1 MTVNPS
7 TPVLNKMTSPIMP
20 SSVDLLAR
28 AQEAGCNQSL
38 LSGGVG
44 LGSFEELASRVLVD
58 WSGSSFKTT
67 ASQHG
72 LRLREDLKVA
82 DALLFI
88 KMADSNK
95 VPDSDLK
102 KNRILVYRRCVLLTV
117 LGSTPESLVV
127 NLIAKGYLNFVK
139 SWLDDILS
147 DSVGGNDLLLHLL
160 SNIVNLPVTSD
171 AIASSKIGK
180 AVVGI
185 KKHKICTSSAHE
197 IEVKDLVN
205 EVRDEWKSRVDRIR
219 KTKKEDSKVVESTET
234 AKRSR
239 EAERSSLKYSIPVS
253 KKIKPSTVTKASS
266 SHVMKAS
273 DLLQKNEKISK
284 DLAAVSSNTRNE
296 FSGTTSLKKSGKQ
309 ITWADKSDV
318 PLPLHVYSD
327 GMSTETSTESCGNSI
342 ESVRYSEITSIL
354 AKLDEMGN
362 NSRSKT
368 LVQWQVPSLLPPPES
383 PLPQILSEQL
393 TEQIHRIVTVIPC
406 GSYNADIGIPHVT
419 ALGNIPEVVNLTLA
433 LPVPF
438 SNSVQAMQPVVAA
451 TSPPAVAPS
460 PALSVPLMF
469 PPAPAATAPIPAL
482 LTSPSTTASLEMV
495 QGMGLPLF
503 LIGSNLQALQTIS
516 ANPNLL
522 NTFRNAHDGQ
532 FDQMRLLS
540 FVQLMSGNQESV
552 SLPQAAVPL
561 QNIYSNTSMNVPPA
575 HMIGQNVAP
584 PPFAAPPTINFSSN
598 NYETNNRESGLMSK
612 YRGDSNSDGNLHL
625 SGYGPRTTKDDI
637 VSIFAPYV
645 RVDEVVMKSNFSF
658 VNTSDS
664 LGANLAREHLSGAF
678 LGGSPIR
685 INSAVRKAADPS
697 HKESQLAKMSQIA
710 RQKVTPLP
718 TNSLG
723 QVDYD
728 QVRDDRGNPATK
740 NLFVAGYGPGTSE
753 NDLRDT
759 FARIVTVVSVVKKN
773 DKFAFVNTT
782 DREAAVEA
790 RETLK
795 GTVVQGGMLRINF
808 AKESGRLGTSF
819 DTTYGPST
827 NIGRYGT
834 YSAH

>member
-1 MTVNPS
+1 
-7 TPVLNKMTSPIMP
+7 
-20 SSVDLLAR
+20 
-28 AQEAGCNQSL
+28 
-38 LSGGVG
+38 
-44 LGSFEELASRVLVD
+44 
-58 WSGSSFKTT
+58 
-67 ASQHG
+67 
-72 LRLREDLKVA
+72 LKVA

-95 VPDSDLK
+95 IPDSDLK

-127 NLIAKGYLNFVK
+127 NLIAKGYLNYVK

-147 DSVGGNDLLLHLL
+147 NSVGGNDLLVHLL

-205 EVRDEWKSRVDRIR
+205 EVRDEWKSRVDKMK
-219 KTKKEDSKVVESTET
+219 KTKKEDSKVMEFTEFAKKSKVLESTESG
-234 AKRSR
+234 KRSR
-239 EAERSSLKYSIPVS
+239 EAERSSNNYSIPVS
-253 KKIKPSTVTKASS
+253 KKVKPSTVTKASS

-273 DLLQKNEKISK
+273 DLLQMNTKISK
-284 DLAAVSSNTRNE
+284 ELASVSSNTRNE
-296 FSGTTSLKKSGKQ
+296 FSGATSLKKSGKQ

-327 GMSTETSTESCGNSI
+327 GTSTETSTGSCGNLI
-342 ESVRYSEITSIL
+342 ESVRCSEVTNIL

-362 NSRSKT
+362 NLRSQT
-368 LVQWQVPSLLPPPES
+368 LVQWQVPSLLPPPEN

-393 TEQIHRIVTVIPC
+393 TEQIHRIATVIPC

-419 ALGNIPEVVNLTLA
+419 ALENIPEVVNLTLA
-433 LPVPF
+433 LPIPF
-438 SNSVQAMQPVVAA
+438 STSAQAVQPVVAA
-451 TSPPAVAPS
+451 TSPPAVAIS

-482 LTSPSTTASLEMV
+482 LTPPSTTATLEMV

-552 SLPQAAVPL
+552 SVPQAAVPL

-598 NYETNNRESGLMSK
+598 NYETYETHNRESGLMSK